1 MMSTDIILEVNNV
14 TKKYKDF
21 TLNNISFS
29 LPEGFI
35 LGLIGKNGAGKTTLM
50 NCLIGCIDYQGE
62 VIVDGFV
69 NTIHERLASDKIGF
83 IVEKGPFL
91 AKETLLENGELFGR
105 FYKDFDEGKFLK
117 LLLEFGLCYDTE
129 YGELSKGM
137 ETKFQLTFA
146 LAHSPKLLVLD
157 EPTGGLD
164 PSFRRTFLNIL
175 QTVVEKEN
183 ISIIIST
190 HLTMDLDKVA
200 DYIMML
206 DGGEMVFFEDKERL
220 LDKYPLVSGNVEILK
235 DIPKTAYT
243 RVRKNGNIFQTI
255 FTDLEYI
262 KENESMKEKLQIQRT
277 NLEEI
282 MYFFSVPTICF

>member
-1 MMSTDIILEVNNV
+1 MMSIDNILEVKHV

-21 TLNNISFS
+21 TLSDISFS
-29 LPEGFI
+29 LPEGYI

-62 VIVDGFV
+62 VIIDGV
-69 NTIHERLASDKIGF
+69 MNTIHERLASDKIGF
-83 IVEKGPFL
+83 IVEKGPFFMK
-91 AKETLLENGELFGR
+91 ATVLENGELFGR
-105 FYKDFDEGKFLK
+105 FYQDFDEEKFLK
-117 LLLEFGLCYDTE
+117 LLLEFGLYYDTE
-129 YGELSKGM
+129 YEKLSKGM
-137 ETKFQLTFA
+137 ETKFQLAFA
-146 LAHSPKLLVLD
+146 LAHSPKVLVLD

-175 QTVVEKEN
+175 QTVVVKEN
-183 ISIIIST
+183 TSIIIST
-190 HLTMDLDKVA
+190 HLTTDLDKVA

-206 DGGEMVFFEDKERL
+206 DDGKMVLFEDKESL

-235 DIPKTAYT
+235 DIPKIAYT
-243 RVRKNGNIFQTI
+243 RVRKNGNVFWTI
-255 FTDLEYI
+255 FTDLEYL

-282 MYFFSVPTICF
+282 MYFFSVPTIAF

>member
-1 MMSTDIILEVNNV
+1 MMSIDNILEVKHV

-21 TLNNISFS
+21 TLSDISFS
-29 LPEGFI
+29 LPEGYI

-62 VIVDGFV
+62 VIIDGV
-69 NTIHERLASDKIGF
+69 MNTIHERLASDKIGF
-83 IVEKGPFL
+83 IVEKGPFFMK
-91 AKETLLENGELFGR
+91 ATLLENGELFGR
-105 FYKDFDEGKFLK
+105 FYQDFDEEKFLK
-117 LLLEFGLCYDTE
+117 LLLEFGLYYDTE
-129 YGELSKGM
+129 YEKLSKGM
-137 ETKFQLTFA
+137 ETKFQLAFA
-146 LAHSPKLLVLD
+146 LAHSPKVLVLD

-183 ISIIIST
+183 TSIIIST
-190 HLTMDLDKVA
+190 HLTTDLDKVA

-206 DGGEMVFFEDKERL
+206 DDGKMVLFEDKESL

-243 RVRKNGNIFQTI
+243 RVRKNGNVFWTI
-255 FTDLEYI
+255 FTDLEYL

-282 MYFFSVPTICF
+282 MYFFSVPTIAF